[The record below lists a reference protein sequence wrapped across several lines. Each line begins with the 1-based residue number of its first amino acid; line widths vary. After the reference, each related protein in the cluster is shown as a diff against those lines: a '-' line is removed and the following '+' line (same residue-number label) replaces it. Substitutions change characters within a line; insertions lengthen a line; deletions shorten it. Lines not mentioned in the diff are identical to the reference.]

1 MSDPH
6 EIADLGDKNVR
17 SLVPHRRSLIV
28 PGCCTCIL
36 RQSLRGIYNFLCQI
50 TCIVYNVAHLA
61 RLSVDGESNP
71 PINNLQ
77 SQDAAH
83 AGINSLRA
91 EEPIFKL
98 IKFSLFLLGLT

>member
-36 RQSLRGIYNFLCQI
+36 SQSLKKAFIIFLSDY
-50 TCIVYNVAHLA
+50 VYNATHLA
-61 RLSVDGESNP
+61 RLTVDGESNP